1 MAAYVGWQSSSILK
15 PLLQQGLSDTEEFVI
30 YKALN
35 ALTCMC
41 QLGLLQKPHIYE
53 FVGDIGKRVSGA
65 VSLQRLSRVLAVDV
79 MSLNPVCLLP
89 PAVAPFLCH
98 PNLWIRYGAVGFITV
113 VAQHLN
119 VADVYCKL
127 MPHLNPFIT
136 QPIIQVSPRHR
147 RHARASCVLLTSS
160 VFISPQIDKE
170 LVLLSVLKEPVS
182 RSIFDYAL
190 RSKDI
195 ATLFR
200 HLLLRQKKRAGTI
213 PECPTPDDPAIA
225 QLLKKLLSQVRT
237 RFMGSASLLPLLDAT
252 GTAGC
257 ACCAMMFLCSNAGC
271 SHKGAATHSFQP
283 VVYTHTN
290 PHSHFNCT
298 AFSHFIQS
306 ITSMLSERPAR
317 DLTG

>member
-1 MAAYVGWQSSSILK
+1 MPAGVATYVGWQSSSILK

-41 QLGLLQKPHIYE
+41 QLGLLQKPHLYE

-89 PAVAPFLCH
+89 PAIAPFLCH

-147 RHARASCVLLTSS
+147 RHARASCVVLTSS

-271 SHKGAATHSFQP
+271 SHKGAATHSF
-283 VVYTHTN
+283 
-290 PHSHFNCT
+290 
-298 AFSHFIQS
+298 
-306 ITSMLSERPAR
+306 
-317 DLTG
+317 

>member
-1 MAAYVGWQSSSILK
+1 MPAGVAAYVGWQSSSILK

-41 QLGLLQKPHIYE
+41 QLGLLQKPHLYE

-89 PAVAPFLCH
+89 PAIAPFLCH

-147 RHARASCVLLTSS
+147 RHACASCVVLTSS

-271 SHKGAATHSFQP
+271 SHKGAATHSF
-283 VVYTHTN
+283 
-290 PHSHFNCT
+290 
-298 AFSHFIQS
+298 
-306 ITSMLSERPAR
+306 
-317 DLTG
+317 

>member
-1 MAAYVGWQSSSILK
+1 MKRSLSLCVPAGVAAYVGWQSSSILK

-41 QLGLLQKPHIYE
+41 QLGLLQKPHLYE

-89 PAVAPFLCH
+89 PAIAPFLCH

-147 RHARASCVLLTSS
+147 RHARASCVVLTSS

-271 SHKGAATHSFQP
+271 SHKGAATHSF
-283 VVYTHTN
+283 
-290 PHSHFNCT
+290 
-298 AFSHFIQS
+298 
-306 ITSMLSERPAR
+306 
-317 DLTG
+317 